1 MMNTSEAS
9 KHNAHTFNNEMAWL
23 SLKIDQRLDL
33 FFENEN
39 AEHKE
44 VVPPKIMDDPSNY
57 ANFIKTYCTDEVER
71 IIIVMALA
79 NYFKPELFDRFLI
92 KNKGLGKNFTEF
104 GGKTSDKTENIFV
117 PTLRTVAFILFGDQ
131 IPDYFRLQFYF
142 EDNHFF
148 RLQNAVLLN
157 IQNQS
162 FLDATFSL
170 GREFLQKVTNGNE
183 YKPNYSADFPAS
195 RITTDLD
202 WEDLVL
208 ENYIFD
214 EIDIV
219 DTWLKNKEQITE
231 DKLLSKKINKGYKCL
246 FYGPPGTGKTL
257 SATLLGKKNN
267 LDVFRVDLSQ
277 VVSKYI
283 GETEK
288 NLASIFD
295 IAENKNW
302 ILFFDEAESLF
313 SKRTAVNDAKDKFAN
328 QETSYLLQRVENYNG
343 LIILATNLKPNID
356 LAFSRRL
363 QSVINYAIPNPT
375 QRKALW
381 TNALNGIADLSEDE
395 IDKIAKTYKISGG
408 SIKNVIQFA
417 WLKSKAN
424 KMAITLE
431 NLLIG
436 IRRELTKDGK
446 SFEK

>member
-1 MMNTSEAS
+1 MGTSEAT
-9 KHNAHTFNNEMAWL
+9 KLNAFTFNNEMIWL
-23 SLKIDQRLDL
+23 SNKIDHRLDL
-33 FFENEN
+33 FFKSDTPKLE
-39 AEHKE
+39 E
-44 VVPPKIMDDPSNY
+44 VMPQEIKDDPSNY
-57 ANFIKTYCTDEVER
+57 ANFIRTYCTDDVER

-79 NYFKPELFDRFLI
+79 HYFKPELFDRFLI
-92 KNKGLGKNFTEF
+92 KNKVLGKNFTEF

-142 EDNHFF
+142 DDNHFF
-148 RLQNAVLLN
+148 KIQNAVMLN
-157 IQNQS
+157 KENHS
-162 FLDATFSL
+162 FLDATLVL
-170 GREFLQKVTNGNE
+170 GREFLQNVTNGNE
-183 YKPNYSADFPAS
+183 YKPNYSTEFPANL
-195 RITTDLD
+195 ITTDLD

-208 ENYIFD
+208 ESYIFD

-219 DTWLKNKEQITE
+219 NTWLNNRDQISQN
-231 DKLLSKKINKGYKCL
+231 KLLSKKINKGYKCL

-328 QETSYLLQRVENYNG
+328 QETAYLLQRVENYNG

-363 QSVINYAIPNPT
+363 QSVINYAIPNHT

-381 TNALNGIADLSEDE
+381 TNAPNGIADLSETE
-395 IDKIAKTYKISGG
+395 IEKVSKTYKISGG
-408 SIKNVIQFA
+408 SIKNVIQYA
-417 WLKSKAN
+417 WLKSKVGN
-424 KMAITLE
+424 TSITLE
-431 NLLIG
+431 NIMIG
-436 IRRELTKDGK
+436 IRRELAKDGK

>member
-1 MMNTSEAS
+1 MGTSEAT
-9 KHNAHTFNNEMAWL
+9 KLNAFTFNNEMIWL
-23 SLKIDQRLDL
+23 SNKIDHRLDL
-33 FFENEN
+33 FFKSDAPKFE
-39 AEHKE
+39 E
-44 VVPPKIMDDPSNY
+44 VMPPEIKDDPSNY
-57 ANFIKTYCTDEVER
+57 ANFIRTYCTDDVER

-79 NYFKPELFDRFLI
+79 HYFKPELFDRFLI

-142 EDNHFF
+142 ADNHFF
-148 RLQNAVLLN
+148 KIQNAVMLN
-157 IQNQS
+157 KENHS
-162 FLDATFSL
+162 FLDATLVL
-170 GREFLQKVTNGNE
+170 GREFLQNVTNGNE
-183 YKPNYSADFPAS
+183 YKPNYSTEFPANL
-195 RITTDLD
+195 ITTDLD

-208 ENYIFD
+208 ESYIFD

-219 DTWLKNKEQITE
+219 NTWLNNRDQISQN
-231 DKLLSKKINKGYKCL
+231 KLLSKKINKGYKCL

-267 LDVFRVDLSQ
+267 LDVFQVDLSQ

-328 QETSYLLQRVENYNG
+328 QETAYLLQRVENYNG

-363 QSVINYAIPNPT
+363 QSVINYAIPNHT

-381 TNALNGIADLSEDE
+381 TNALNGIADLSETE
-395 IDKIAKTYKISGG
+395 IDKVSKTYIISGG
-408 SIKNVIQFA
+408 SIKNVIQYA
-417 WLKSKAN
+417 WLKSKVGN
-424 KMAITLE
+424 TSITLE
-431 NLLIG
+431 NIMIG
-436 IRRELTKDGK
+436 IRRELAKDGK

>member
-1 MMNTSEAS
+1 MMGTS
-9 KHNAHTFNNEMAWL
+9 NATKLNAFTFNNEMVWL

-39 AEHKE
+39 SEQRE
-44 VVPPKIMDDPSNY
+44 ITPPEIKDDPSNY
-57 ANFIKTYCTDEVER
+57 ASFIRTYCTDEVER
-71 IIIVMALA
+71 IIIVIAMAS
-79 NYFKPELFDRFLI
+79 YFKPEIFDRFLI

-104 GGKTSDKTENIFV
+104 GGKASDKTENIFV

-131 IPDYFRLQFYF
+131 IPDYFRLQIYF

-157 IQNQS
+157 KENQS
-162 FLDATFSL
+162 FLDATFNL

-183 YKPNYSADFPAS
+183 YKPNYSADFPANL
-195 RITTDLD
+195 ITTDLD

-208 ENYIFD
+208 EDYVFD
-214 EIDIV
+214 EIGII
-219 DTWLKNKEQITE
+219 DTWLKNKEQINQ

-257 SATLLGKKNN
+257 SATLLGKKND

-328 QETSYLLQRVENYNG
+328 QETAYLLQRVENYNG

-363 QSVINYAIPNPT
+363 QSVINYSIPNPV
-375 QRKALW
+375 QRKVLW
-381 TNALNGIADLSEDE
+381 TNALNGIAEFSENE
-395 IDKIAKTYKISGG
+395 ISKIAKTYKISGG

-417 WLKSKAN
+417 WLKSKGN
-424 KMAITLE
+424 GTGITLE
-431 NLLIG
+431 NLMIG

>member
-1 MMNTSEAS
+1 MGTSEAT
-9 KHNAHTFNNEMAWL
+9 KLNAFTFNNEMIWL
-23 SLKIDQRLDL
+23 SNKIDHRLDL
-33 FFENEN
+33 FFKSDTPKLE
-39 AEHKE
+39 E
-44 VVPPKIMDDPSNY
+44 VMPPEIKDDPSNY
-57 ANFIKTYCTDEVER
+57 ANFIRTYCTDDVER

-79 NYFKPELFDRFLI
+79 HYFKPELFDRFLI
-92 KNKGLGKNFTEF
+92 KNKVLGKNFTEF
-104 GGKTSDKTENIFV
+104 GGKTSDKTENIFL

-142 EDNHFF
+142 DDNHFF
-148 RLQNAVLLN
+148 KIQNAVMLN
-157 IQNQS
+157 KENHS
-162 FLDATFSL
+162 FLDATLVL
-170 GREFLQKVTNGNE
+170 GREFLQNVTNGNE
-183 YKPNYSADFPAS
+183 YKPNYSTEFPANL
-195 RITTDLD
+195 ITTDLD

-208 ENYIFD
+208 ESYIFD

-219 DTWLKNKEQITE
+219 NTWLNNRDQISQN
-231 DKLLSKKINKGYKCL
+231 KLLSKKINKGYKCL

-328 QETSYLLQRVENYNG
+328 QETAYLLQRVENYNG

-363 QSVINYAIPNPT
+363 QSVINYAIPNHT

-381 TNALNGIADLSEDE
+381 TNALNGIADLSETE
-395 IDKIAKTYKISGG
+395 IEKVSKTYKISGG
-408 SIKNVIQFA
+408 SIKNVIQYA
-417 WLKSKAN
+417 WLKSKVGN
-424 KMAITLE
+424 TSITLE
-431 NLLIG
+431 NIMIG
-436 IRRELTKDGK
+436 IRRELAKDGK